1 MQRMFLIVR
10 LFKEYVL
17 AASLVLVSL
26 VLLSL
31 NDNSQIRQ
39 IRSIT
44 VGFVGTLQD
53 AVSFIPNFFTL
64 TVENNLLRKTNVDLM
79 DEVSQLREGKLEN
92 LRLRDLLGLRETLDY
107 PAVAAEVV
115 GKTSKPQRNTITL
128 DVGSRTGVKP
138 NMPIVTDAGLVGRII
153 ATSENY
159 SIGQIILNRDFR
171 ATAKIQRS
179 RVDGI
184 LAWEGGDFTLLKN
197 VAKTLDVGVGDVV
210 VTSEY
215 SSMFPANI
223 KIGVVAKVTEQP
235 GNLFKRIEIA
245 NSVDFSKVEEVF
257 VVQYHPNPERIQLEE
272 EVLR

>member
-1 MQRMFLIVR
+1 MQRLFLIVR

-17 AASLVLVSL
+17 GASLVLICL

-31 NDNSQIRQ
+31 NDNSQIRE
-39 IRSIT
+39 IRSMTI
-44 VGFVGTLQD
+44 GFVGALQD
-53 AVSFIPNFFTL
+53 AVSFIPNFFAL
-64 TVENNLLRKTNVDLM
+64 RVENSFLRRTNVDLM
-79 DEVSQLREGKLEN
+79 DEVNQLREAKLEN
-92 LRLRDLLGLRETLDY
+92 LRLRALLGLRQTLDY
-107 PAVAAEVV
+107 PLMAAEVV

-128 DVGSRTGVKP
+128 NVGSEAGVKP

-153 ATSENY
+153 ATSKHY
-159 SIGQIILNRDFR
+159 SIGQVVINRDFR

-184 LAWEGGDFTLLKN
+184 LAWEGGDHTLLKN
-197 VAKTLDVGVGDVV
+197 VTKTLDVRVGDVV

-215 SSMFPANI
+215 SSMFPPNL
-223 KIGVVAKVTEQP
+223 KIGIVAKVTEQP

-257 VVQYHPNPERIQLEE
+257 VVRYYPDPERIQLEE
-272 EVLR
+272 KLLR